1 MIYLTN
7 MWRSREKS
15 DIPAMAQVNLRL
27 EHVDL
32 GLKEKD
38 ETELKL

>member
-1 MIYLTN
+1 
-7 MWRSREKS
+7 
-15 DIPAMAQVNLRL
+15 MAQVNLRL
-27 EHVDL
+27 EGEEEHVDL